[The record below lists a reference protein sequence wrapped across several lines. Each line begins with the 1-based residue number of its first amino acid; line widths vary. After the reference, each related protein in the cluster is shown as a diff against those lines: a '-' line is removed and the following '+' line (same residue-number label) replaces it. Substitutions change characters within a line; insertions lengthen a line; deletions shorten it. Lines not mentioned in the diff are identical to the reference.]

1 MFRMV
6 FIILD
11 RIRNGKTYS
20 VDSDSFPDFVRRHE
34 EFTWRYLYLSVLE
47 LTGCSSPEQINF
59 E

>member
-34 EFTWRYLYLSVLE
+34 EFAWRYLYLSVLE
-47 LTGCSSPEQINF
+47 STGCSSPEQINF